1 MRTIKQLQPRYG
13 IISDMKFT
21 HNAMK
26 MELVADAESY
36 LYLPVYGSKGWHC
49 TVNGKRVMPET
60 MIKMLAI
67 PVQKGN
73 NSIELHYVS
82 PGMKTGML
90 LSLLGLTIILG
101 EKLLLG
107 KCTFLMIPQR
117 QFKILNIS
125 VILLWSVIISIVYIG
140 STVGLLAFIFRSVFR
155 V

>member
-13 IISDMKFT
+13 IISDMEFT
-21 HNAMK
+21 HNAME
-26 MELVADAESY
+26 MELAADAESY

-49 TVNGKRVMPET
+49 KVNGKRVMPET
-60 MIKMLAI
+60 MIRMLAI

-82 PGMKTGML
+82 PGMKIGML
-90 LSLLGLTIILG
+90 LSLLGLVIILG

-117 QFKILNIS
+117 QFKVLNIS

-140 STVGLLAFIFRSVFR
+140 STVGLLTFIFRSVI
-155 V
+155 